1 MSLDGA
7 TRLARICA
15 YSAESPE
22 WEKFVALVLP
32 VVSLAA
38 RRICAAWGESEP
50 GTAREIIQETFLR
63 LCEEDRR
70 VLREFEDRGDDS
82 FFKLLRV
89 ITASVGTD
97 HFRRTRAIKR
107 GGWSQTLSLEP
118 RLSSEEV
125 ADARATEAVER
136 PALMAQLDRL
146 LMLRRDQV
154 SIRDRNLFWLYYR
167 QGLTAEAISRIPA
180 IGLSAKGVESAI
192 GRLTRLLRETILQ
205 GKPVSPPPTK
215 KKGNEA
221 LRKGFPVVV
230 AIDSMKR
237 Q

>member
-1 MSLDGA
+1 MFLDRA

-22 WEKFVALVLP
+22 WEQFVSLVVP

-38 RRICAAWGESEP
+38 RRICNCWGETDP
-50 GTAREIIQETFLR
+50 GTVREIVQETFLK

-82 FFKLLRV
+82 FYKLIRV

-97 HFRRTRAIKR
+97 YFRRTRAIKR
-107 GGWSQTLSLEP
+107 GGWVQTVPLEP
-118 RLSSEEV
+118 HLSSDTV
-125 ADARATEAVER
+125 ADEGAIDAVER
-136 PALMAQLDRL
+136 PALMAQLDGL
-146 LMLRRDQV
+146 LTLRRDQV
-154 SIRDRNLFWLYYR
+154 SVRDRNLFWLYYR
-167 QGLTAEAISRIPA
+167 QGMTAEAISRVPS

-192 GRLTRLLRETILQ
+192 ARLTRLLRETILN
-205 GKPVSPPPTK
+205 GKPPTEDRPK
-215 KKGNEA
+215 KKEPER
-221 LRKGFPVVV
+221 LTKGFPAVV
-230 AIDSMKR
+230 AINSMKR

>member
-1 MSLDGA
+1 MPFDRA

-15 YSAESPE
+15 YSAEPSE
-22 WEKFVALVLP
+22 WEEFFALLSP
-32 VVSLAA
+32 VVYLAA
-38 RRICAAWGESEP
+38 RRICGVWNELESGTVGE
-50 GTAREIIQETFLR
+50 IVQETFLK

-70 VLREFEDRGDDS
+70 ILREFDDRGDDS
-82 FFKLLRV
+82 FFKMIRV

-107 GGWSQTLSLEP
+107 GGSNQTVPLESHA
-118 RLSSEEV
+118 SSEDI
-125 ADARATEAVER
+125 ADIRAIEAVER

-146 LMLRRDQV
+146 LMLHRDQV

-167 QGLTAEAISRIPA
+167 QGMTAQAISRLPA

-192 GRLTRLLRETILQ
+192 ARLTRLLRETILQ
-205 GKPVSPPPTK
+205 RKPFSEIPTEK
-215 KKGNEA
+215 KTSEG
-221 LRKGFPVVV
+221 LRKGFPAVVT
-230 AIDSMKR
+230 INNMKP